1 VRADVGEVDE
11 GHDGWCERENAVSC
25 VGPAW
30 AQWVEK
36 TSSGRG
42 VGETIAYAVL
52 VGSSIGF

>member
-1 VRADVGEVDE
+1 VDE
-11 GHDGWCERENAVSC
+11 GHDGWCERESAVSC

-52 VGSSIGF
+52 VGSSIDF